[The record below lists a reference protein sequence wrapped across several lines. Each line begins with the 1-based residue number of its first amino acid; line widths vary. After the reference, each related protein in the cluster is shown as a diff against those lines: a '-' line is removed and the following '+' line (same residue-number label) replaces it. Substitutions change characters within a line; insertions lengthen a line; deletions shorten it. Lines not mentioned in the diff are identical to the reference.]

1 MNKEKYSLGQKIRYR
16 RKELKLSQ
24 EELAERLSVTRQ
36 MITNYERDC
45 VDIKMSVF
53 LEIAAVLEVSPA
65 WFFSDAWER
74 NLDEDIREK
83 LKRQNIMAMY
93 NSLPQHFKD
102 LAEEQMMCYVL
113 FMERYRLQQEREDAK

>member
-65 WFFSDAWER
+65 WFFSDAWES